1 MKKLTTTFLKLTSRF
16 HKGND
21 VVDFAATLISAKSIL
36 IFMPDK
42 LEDFGIALKFLKK
55 FRQDFAGVNIDI
67 CTRDNYQNLIS
78 SNHLD
83 GMIFV
88 TSDDINPFGLPKR
101 SLQHKIMAT
110 HYNIIIDL
118 NQDFHPIST
127 YLCQKSDAALKIC
140 LDDQDREPFYNL
152 YFRTQLKTKLEEKY
166 KRLFNYLS
174 NFSQTSLS
182 KN

>member
-1 MKKLTTTFLKLTSRF
+1 M
-16 HKGND
+16 
-21 VVDFAATLISAKSIL
+21 DFAATLTSAKSIL

-55 FRQDFAGVNIDI
+55 FRQDFAAVQIDI
-67 CTRDNYQNLIS
+67 CTRDNYQNFINT
-78 SNHLD
+78 NHQG

-88 TSDDINPFGLPKR
+88 TSEDITPFGLPKR

-110 HYNIIIDL
+110 HYNIVIDL
-118 NQDFHPIST
+118 NHAFHPIST

-152 YFRTQLKTKLEEKY
+152 YFRTQLKTRLEEKY
-166 KRLFNYLS
+166 KKLFNYLG